1 MVRITAGRHRGRR
14 LAVPEGGAVRPT
26 SDRARETLFNI
37 LVHGGL
43 ARARG
48 GASPLDGARVL
59 DAFAGTGALG
69 LEALSRGAAHATFI
83 EAEPSVLKCLG
94 LNARRLGEEA
104 RVTMLKADAARP
116 PPAPGAP
123 SSIAF
128 LDPPYE
134 SGLAAPALS
143 GLAAQGWLA
152 EGAISVVEL
161 RARESFDPPA
171 GFTVIGDRRSGE
183 TRFVFL
189 RSPAGE
195 EAPAS
200 PQGANHQDTKT
211 RP

>member
-14 LAVPEGGAVRPT
+14 LAVPEGGSVRPT

-37 LVHGGL
+37 LVHGSL

-69 LEALSRGAAHATFI
+69 FEALSRGAAHATFI
-83 EAEPSVLKCLG
+83 EADPSALKCLS

-104 RVTMLKADAARP
+104 HTTMLKADATRP
-116 PPAPGAP
+116 PPARGAP

-134 SGLAAPALS
+134 SGLAAPALL

-161 RARESFDPPA
+161 RARESFDLPA
-171 GFTVIGDRRSGE
+171 GFTVIAERRSGE

-189 RSPAGE
+189 GSPAGE

-200 PQGANHQDTKT
+200 PQDTT
-211 RP
+211 D

>member
-1 MVRITAGRHRGRR
+1 GS
-14 LAVPEGGAVRPT
+14 LRPT

-43 ARARG
+43 ARG

-59 DAFAGTGALG
+59 DVFAGTGALG

-83 EAEPSVLKCLG
+83 EAEPGALECLRR
-94 LNARRLGEEA
+94 NVSRLGEEA
-104 RVTMLKADAARP
+104 HTTLLRADAARP
-116 PPAPGAP
+116 PPARGAP
-123 SSIAF
+123 ASIAF

-134 SGLAAPALS
+134 SGLAAPALA

-161 RARESFDPPA
+161 RAREPFDPPA
-171 GFTVIGDRRSGE
+171 GFTAIAERRCGK

-189 RSPAGE
+189 RWPAGE

-200 PQGANHQDTKT
+200 SQGT
-211 RP
+211 RD